1 MERQLVNKEINRT
14 ILLNPGP
21 ATTSA
26 RVKAS
31 LVQPD
36 ICPREKEF
44 GVLLSEVL
52 SGIKKVVNANEDY
65 ESVLIS
71 GPGTAAIESTLLHL
85 AVEGKRIL
93 IVENG
98 AYGKRMQDICE
109 VYQVPYLK
117 MDLPWDQVINVE
129 LLEEI
134 IDQNPD
140 ISSVAF
146 VHHETTSGLINPLD
160 EISKLC
166 LKKKVKLFVDAMSSY
181 AGIEIDLS
189 ATPVDYLVS
198 SSNKC
203 IQGMA
208 GFGFVVCQKSLLNL
222 NRSRRSFT
230 LDLEANYKSQ
240 VHKGEF
246 LFTAPVQ
253 VLYAFN
259 EALKEFFDE
268 GIKQRADRYAKLYR
282 TMREGML
289 ELGFREIIKEQFHS
303 KILTTF
309 LEPTHT
315 NYKFEDYHDYLFA
328 RGVTVYP
335 GKIPALNCFRIS
347 NIGELEV
354 KDIQYFLKLTAE
366 YLKVSCV
373 ESLYP

>member
-1 MERQLVNKEINRT
+1 MEQQKIHKDIRRT

-21 ATTSA
+21 ATTSE

-31 LVQPD
+31 LIQPD
-36 ICPREKEF
+36 LCPREKEF
-44 GVLLSEVL
+44 GVLLSDVL

-65 ESVLIS
+65 ESVLIT

-85 AVEGKRIL
+85 ADEDKRIL

-109 VYQVPYLK
+109 VYQIPYLK
-117 MDLPWDQVINVE
+117 MDIAWDQVIDVDD
-129 LLEEI
+129 LEAV
-134 IDQNPD
+134 IDQNPN
-140 ISSVAF
+140 IGSVAF
-146 VHHETTSGLINPLD
+146 VHHETTSGLLNPLNA
-160 EISKLC
+160 ISQLC
-166 LKKKVKLFVDAMSSY
+166 AKKKIKLFVDAMSSY
-181 AGIEIDLS
+181 AGIEIDLN

-208 GFGFVVCQKSLLNL
+208 GFGFVICQKSLLNL
-222 NRSRRSFT
+222 GRTRRSFT

-240 VHKGEF
+240 IHKGEF

-253 VLYAFN
+253 VLYALN

-268 GIKQRADRYAKLYR
+268 GINQRADRYANLYQI
-282 TMREGML
+282 MRNGML
-289 ELGFREIIKEQFHS
+289 ELGFREIIKKEFHS

-309 LEPTHT
+309 LEPTHS

-347 NIGELEV
+347 NIGQLEER
-354 KDIQYFLKLTAE
+354 DIQYFLKLTDE

-373 ESLYP
+373 ESLYS